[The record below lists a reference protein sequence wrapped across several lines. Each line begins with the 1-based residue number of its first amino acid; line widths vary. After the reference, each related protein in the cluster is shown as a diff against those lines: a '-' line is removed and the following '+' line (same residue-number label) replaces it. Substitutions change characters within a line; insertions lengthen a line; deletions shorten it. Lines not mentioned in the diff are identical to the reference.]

1 MAHEKVFK
9 TVEEAQ
15 AFIQP
20 WIDKVS
26 ADLCCGIEPYSYNDG
41 YYMSGGQNVGDW
53 FYGAI
58 LKYLGY
64 NLGNIMIAY
73 QYGYDMD
80 TKESWK
86 YNPYVQFFIE
96 HKSNIYNEIYIYEVQ

>member
-53 FYGAI
+53 FYGA
-58 LKYLGY
+58 
-64 NLGNIMIAY
+64 
-73 QYGYDMD
+73 
-80 TKESWK
+80 
-86 YNPYVQFFIE
+86 
-96 HKSNIYNEIYIYEVQ
+96 

>member
-26 ADLCCGIEPYSYNDG
+26 AELGCGVEPYSYNDDYSTG
-41 YYMSGGQNVGDW
+41 
-53 FYGAI
+53 
-58 LKYLGY
+58 
-64 NLGNIMIAY
+64 
-73 QYGYDMD
+73 
-80 TKESWK
+80 
-86 YNPYVQFFIE
+86 
-96 HKSNIYNEIYIYEVQ
+96 

>member
-26 ADLCCGIEPYSYNDG
+26 AELAVVLNHTVTMTITCL
-41 YYMSGGQNVGDW
+41 VGKMLVTG
-53 FYGAI
+53 F
-58 LKYLGY
+58 
-64 NLGNIMIAY
+64 M
-73 QYGYDMD
+73 
-80 TKESWK
+80 
-86 YNPYVQFFIE
+86 E
-96 HKSNIYNEIYIYEVQ
+96 HI